1 MFVGIIEVCF
11 YIFIHVRFVYMCLY
25 LYAYII
31 CIMTPVKK
39 IDKWYTVF
47 RAERKLSQHSTQ
59 ISPQRA
65 NRSELSGTGLTLMFW
80 LGQQGRFEES
90 HSITFRWGLGC
101 RAVPMHMNQVPHRE
115 KSSQGNLPMHMPNVS
130 QALTDPCKNKLLIA
144 HIHTE
149 GVQPIR

>member
-11 YIFIHVRFVYMCLY
+11 YIVIHVRFVYMCLY

-80 LGQQGRFEES
+80 LGQQSRFEES

>member
-1 MFVGIIEVCF
+1 MANIYIYMYVCRYNWSLFLHSYPRKICVYVFIFVC
-11 YIFIHVRFVYMCLY
+11 IHNLHNDAC
-25 LYAYII
+25 
-31 CIMTPVKK
+31 KK

-101 RAVPMHMNQVPHRE
+101 RAVPMHMNQVPRRE
-115 KSSQGNLPMHMPNVS
+115 N
-130 QALTDPCKNKLLIA
+130 QARGTYPCTCRMSPKPWQTHARTNC
-144 HIHTE
+144 
-149 GVQPIR
+149 